1 MIESDMGKGVSLV
14 CPQCGELFSRTQLPY
29 CDQHGDVPEL
39 AIDEEVVRQQFDPET
54 ASRRDIWRYDAL
66 FPVDG
71 ASPVTIGEGWTDIV
85 SAPTLGQK
93 LGVDLTV
100 KREGAN
106 PTGSTKDRG
115 SSVLSTFAVE
125 QEITTVGCA
134 STGNAAASMAAY
146 AARAG
151 LACHLFVPHRLPEAK
166 GVQPLAYGADVT
178 TVDGNYGDACR
189 RCREVTTDPN
199 WIDRTA
205 GATPFVP
212 AGARTLGYE
221 LAEQTPAVPEWVVIS
236 MGNGGTLAAA
246 WKGWQTFAS
255 LGFVDSVPRFLG
267 VQTEAVSPIYNE
279 YAGSNSDSR
288 ERAIE
293 SKSETTCADSIAVP
307 TPHRGEE
314 ARNAVRESDGTIVRV
329 SDEQIQR
336 SIRQLGRCEGVFA
349 EPASAATIAGIER
362 AREEGTV
369 DAGDRVVAVI
379 TGTGLKDTDTARQS
393 IESGRQFSSSESR

>member
-1 MIESDMGKGVSLV
+1 MGKGVSLV
-14 CPQCGELFSRTQLPY
+14 CPRCDERFSRTER
-29 CDQHGDVPEL
+29 CDQHGTVLEL
-39 AIDEEVVRQQFDPET
+39 AIDEEVVRQQFDPGT

-71 ASPVTIGEGWTDIV
+71 DRPVTIGEGWTDTV
-85 SAPTLGQK
+85 PAPTLGQK
-93 LGVDLTV
+93 LGIGLTV
-100 KREGAN
+100 KREDAN

-115 SSVLSTFAVE
+115 SSVLSTHALE

-151 LACHLFVPHRLPEAK
+151 LTCHLFVPRRLPEAK
-166 GVQPLAYGADVT
+166 GVQPLAYGAEVT
-178 TVDGNYGDACR
+178 AVDGDYGDACR
-189 RCREVTTDPN
+189 RCREVTINSN

-221 LAEQTPAVPEWVVIS
+221 LAEQTPAVPEWVVIP
-236 MGNGGTLAAA
+236 MGNGGTLTAA
-246 WKGWQTFAS
+246 WQGWQTFAS

-267 VQTEAVSPIYNE
+267 VQTESVSPIYDE
-279 YAGSNSDSR
+279 YAGNDSDSR
-288 ERAIE
+288 GKAIE
-293 SKSETTCADSIAVP
+293 SESETTCADSIAVP
-307 TPHRGEE
+307 TPHRDEE
-314 ARNAVRESDGTIVRV
+314 ARDAIRESGGAIVRV
-329 SDEQIQR
+329 SDEQIKR

-362 AREEGTV
+362 AREQGAV

-379 TGTGLKDTDTARQS
+379 TGSGLKDTDTARQS
-393 IESGRQFSSSESR
+393 IESGRQFSSSGSR